1 MVHIFLNDLFVIT
14 LHAYDTFAYFC
25 TIRDWNRKNM
35 TLGCNQLV
43 EESIPGL
50 SDQDSAGDLYPQA
63 AVDNQ
68 EGIKP
73 LAELELPPIFCV
85 RILVVAQ

>member
-1 MVHIFLNDLFVIT
+1 
-14 LHAYDTFAYFC
+14 
-25 TIRDWNRKNM
+25 M

-50 SDQDSAGDLYPQA
+50 SDQDSAVDLYPQA

-68 EGIKP
+68 EGIQP
-73 LAELELPPIFCV
+73 LVESELPPIFCV
-85 RILVVAQ
+85 RRLFIAQYLLLTMHIWFIDFYIPEQQIGVYLS